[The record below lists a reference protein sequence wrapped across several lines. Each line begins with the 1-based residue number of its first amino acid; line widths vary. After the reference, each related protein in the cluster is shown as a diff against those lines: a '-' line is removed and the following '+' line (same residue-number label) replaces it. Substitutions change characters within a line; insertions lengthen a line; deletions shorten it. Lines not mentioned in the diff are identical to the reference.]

1 MGILS
6 ELWTSDREIPRV
18 HCTVKSSLWSDCKNI
33 CLPTG
38 IRRPP
43 GSCWKSTP
51 HESELSA
58 TDDGIYYMAWSLW
71 RGTWIYSPWASLLV
85 AGSWHCNSWCCARK
99 PKQPNQCNQCKDQNL
114 SYKLFTNTIIFLA
127 HILPDVHNYT
137 RPSTKLLGWVGGK
150 FWRVN
155 RMVVGARMSGPRES
169 DGHVTVSCDLVHST
183 KQPANPQVAHKFPP
197 IRSQI
202 EVKL

>member
-1 MGILS
+1 MGTVRSGYNAVIEYAIEPNITLLNRLRRILRPVQTGTQRGCPYLPLPGELWGWAMGILY
-6 ELWTSDREIPRV
+6 RE
-18 HCTVKSSLWSDCKNI
+18 CTALLISSLWSDCKNI

-51 HESELSA
+51 HESELSE

-114 SYKLFTNTIIFLA
+114 SYKLFSNTIIFGP
-127 HILPDVHNYT
+127 HTT
-137 RPSTKLLGWVGGK
+137 RCTQLHTAL
-150 FWRVN
+150 
-155 RMVVGARMSGPRES
+155 
-169 DGHVTVSCDLVHST
+169 D
-183 KQPANPQVAHKFPP
+183 
-197 IRSQI
+197 
-202 EVKL
+202 